1 MHRNIARAYDFLE
14 NEHDRVRA
22 MCIKILS
29 QKDKALERHLLRA
42 KLDSSKHQD
51 EMLLYEE
58 RLSRPERRRVLDLN
72 RYARKIKQIMD
83 ALLRL

>member
-1 MHRNIARAYDFLE
+1 MIASASC
-14 NEHDRVRA
+14 V
-22 MCIKILS
+22 KILS
-29 QKDKALERHLLRA
+29 QNDQALERHLLRA
-42 KLDSSKHQD
+42 NLDSPQHHD

-72 RYARKIKQIMD
+72 RYGKKIERILD